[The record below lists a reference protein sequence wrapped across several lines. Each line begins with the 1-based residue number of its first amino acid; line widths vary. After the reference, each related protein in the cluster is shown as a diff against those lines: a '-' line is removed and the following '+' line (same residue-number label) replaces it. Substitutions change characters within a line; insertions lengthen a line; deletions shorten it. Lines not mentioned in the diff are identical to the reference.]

1 MEVAEFHNP
10 LPVSGPFA
18 GEKEGDTLLL
28 YLPVPLFGTPGN
40 YTLDDQA
47 CEGLRLWADNFSR
60 IIAMLPV
67 EEGEKPV
74 NWAPISTI
82 GPALA
87 RIEFVPLPVA
97 YRPDRFFRHLA
108 PVRHEIA
115 AQIRRA
121 QFLSFAIGGLF
132 GDWGAVACFE
142 AHRMGRP
149 FAVWTDRVE
158 SEVVR
163 EGAASGSL
171 RSRIRA
177 RLTHRPMAMLE
188 RAVIRRATVGLFHGR
203 ETYNAYAPYSP
214 SPEIV
219 HDIHMTAD
227 DHITPAA
234 LADKC
239 AAVLAGPLRIAYL
252 GRADAMKGPFDWLD
266 VLAGLKAAG
275 VTFEATWLGDGELRP
290 AMLERVERM
299 GLGGAV
305 SLPGFSRDRTANYA
319 ALRAAHVFLF
329 CHKTPESP
337 RCLIEALASG
347 TPIVGYDGAFAAD
360 LISGHDGG
368 VLVPRND
375 VAALTAAT
383 RLLANDRVRLADLI
397 ERAARDGAPFTDAAV
412 FHHRSALIRQYLTR

>member
-1 MEVAEFHNP
+1 MEVADVGSSTSITP
-10 LPVSGPFA
+10 DDDS
-18 GEKEGDTLLL
+18 LLL

-47 CEGLRLWADNFSR
+47 CDGLRLWADNFER
-60 IIAMLPV
+60 VIAMLPV
-67 EEGEKPV
+67 EPGEKPL

-82 GPALA
+82 GPALE
-87 RIEFVPLPVA
+87 RIEFVPLPLA
-97 YRPDRFFRHLA
+97 YRPDRFLRHL
-108 PVRHEIA
+108 PNVRREIA

-121 QFLSFAIGGLF
+121 RFLSFAIGGLF

-142 AHRMGRP
+142 AHAMGRP

-163 EGAASGSL
+163 QSVTSGGL

-188 RAVIRRATVGLFHGR
+188 RTLICRATVGLFHGR
-203 ETYNAYAPYSP
+203 ETYNAYAHYSP

-227 DHITPAA
+227 DHITPEA

-239 AAVLAGPLRIAYL
+239 ASVLNGPLQIVYL
-252 GRADAMKGPFDWLD
+252 GRVDAMKGPLDWLD
-266 VLAGLKAAG
+266 ALVGLKAAG
-275 VTFEATWLGDGELRP
+275 VSFQATWLGDGDLRP
-290 AMLERVERM
+290 EMLERVERL
-299 GLGGAV
+299 GLVGQVA
-305 SLPGFSRDRTANYA
+305 LPGFSRDRSANFA
-319 ALRAAHVFLF
+319 ALRNSHVFLF

-360 LISGHDGG
+360 LVSEHGGG
-368 VLVPRND
+368 VLVPKDD
-375 VAALTAAT
+375 VSALTKA
-383 RLLANDRVRLADLI
+383 LEQLANDRVRLADLI
-397 ERAARDGAPFTDAAV
+397 QRAAKDGAPFTDVAV